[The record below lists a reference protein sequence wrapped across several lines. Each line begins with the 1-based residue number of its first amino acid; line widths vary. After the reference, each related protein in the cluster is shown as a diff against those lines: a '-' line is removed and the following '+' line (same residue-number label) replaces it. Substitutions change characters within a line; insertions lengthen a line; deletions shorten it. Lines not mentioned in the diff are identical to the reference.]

1 MTVPR
6 GPSYVMSPTKRAGGE
21 HYCGRPLSKPVHKNT
36 LSNKVVG
43 YPITFVL
50 DFSCA
55 PGVESGLIKINA
67 GMLVPLMIVSKS
79 KNAIFN
85 S

>member
-1 MTVPR
+1 MQRFAQRWQGRTLLW
-6 GPSYVMSPTKRAGGE
+6 K
-21 HYCGRPLSKPVHKNT
+21 GRPLIKPVPKNT
-36 LSNKVVG
+36 YFEQYNSGWDIQYV
-43 YPITFVL
+43 TFVL
-50 DFSCA
+50 NFSCA

-67 GMLVPLMIVSKS
+67 GMLVPLMIVSKP